1 MRRSQFQPFALFF
14 TRLSPPTASL
24 RLDSPPA
31 TSATTAASIIMATTR
46 AAPARRALPLL
57 PLLALSLTAALLLS
71 FTSPSDALGW
81 SQMTTKYTCN
91 PSSNYGM
98 WFKYGCNCQAINTTE
113 LGYKKLWA
121 TCPGVN
127 PSAYGR
133 RAFGNVWL
141 ESVGY
146 ADWVTILMQCARK
159 PYHISNGF
167 NGKCAIPNIYSK
179 PYYVG
184 GSMVGALVKI
194 KGVVIVGTCEAG
206 THGVLLGWRYGCD
219 GDVAGGRAGGR
230 GRAEEQLSAVA
241 MACLCLYVLPAP
253 GPRVSGW

>member
-1 MRRSQFQPFALFF
+1 MHSSLPGSH
-14 TRLSPPTASL
+14 RLPASL

-31 TSATTAASIIMATTR
+31 TSATAATTAASIIMATTR
-46 AAPARRALPLL
+46 ATPARRALPLI

-179 PYYVG
+179 PYYRCCAVEG
-184 GSMVGALVKI
+184 GAGRWREDVRRDLWI
-194 KGVVIVGTCEAG
+194 TG
-206 THGVLLGWRYGCD
+206 THGVLLGWRHGCD

>member
-1 MRRSQFQPFALFF
+1 MMALCLPVITT
-14 TRLSPPTASL
+14 TRIVCLRLRTLLHHRPPAFL

-31 TSATTAASIIMATTR
+31 TSATTAAATMATTR
-46 AAPARRALPLL
+46 AAAASRALPLL

-81 SQMTTKYTCN
+81 TQMSTKYTCN
-91 PSSNYGM
+91 PNSNYGM

-146 ADWVTILMQCARK
+146 ANWVSILMECARQ
-159 PYHISNGF
+159 PYHLSTGF
-167 NGKCAIPNIYSK
+167 NGKCSIPNILGK
-179 PYYVG
+179 PYWVG
-184 GSMVGALVKI
+184 GGP
-194 KGVVIVGTCEAG
+194 TPPP
-206 THGVLLGWRYGCD
+206 
-219 GDVAGGRAGGR
+219 RANG
-230 GRAEEQLSAVA
+230 
-241 MACLCLYVLPAP
+241 MPWNWNPAP
-253 GPRVSGW
+253 PYL